1 MRIPNFFNFIFP
13 NQIWSLPQS
22 QKTVYLTFDDGPIPD
37 VTPWLLDLLK
47 EKGIKASFFCIG
59 DNIRKHPE
67 IFSRIIE
74 EGHTVG
80 NHTFNHI
87 NGWKNTSDNYIQ
99 NTLKCNEEIEKHIK
113 LKRKLFRP
121 PYGRI
126 TPKQIKKLKQEGY
139 EIIMWEILSHDY
151 NNHLSAQECYINVTK
166 KVRSGS
172 IIVFHD
178 SIKAQK
184 NLKDSLPL
192 TIDTLLK
199 ENYIFNTL

>member
-1 MRIPNFFNFIFP
+1 MRIPNLFNSLFP

-37 VTPWLLDLLK
+37 VTTWVLDLLK
-47 EKGIKASFFCIG
+47 EKNIKASFFSIG

-67 IFSRIIE
+67 IFSRIIK

-87 NGWKNTSDNYIQ
+87 NGWKNTSDIYTQ
-99 NTLKCNEEIEKHIK
+99 NILKCNEEIEKHIK
-113 LKRKLFRP
+113 LERKLFRP

-126 TPKQIKKLKQEGY
+126 TPKQIKILKQKGY
-139 EIIMWEILSHDY
+139 EIIMWELLSHDY
-151 NNHLSAQECYINVTK
+151 SNHLSAQECYNNATK
-166 KVRSGS
+166 KVRPGS

-184 NLKDSLPL
+184 NLRDSLPK

-199 ENYIFNTL
+199 EGYIFSTL

>member
-1 MRIPNFFNFIFP
+1 MRIPNFFNSLFP
-13 NQIWSLPQS
+13 NQIWNLPKS
-22 QKTVYLTFDDGPIPD
+22 QKTVYLTFDDGPIPN
-37 VTPWLLDLLK
+37 VTPWVLDLLK
-47 EKGIKASFFCIG
+47 EKKIKASFFCIG

-67 IFSRIIE
+67 IFSRILE

-99 NTLKCNEEIEKHIK
+99 NILKCNEEIEKHVK
-113 LKRKLFRP
+113 LERKLFRP

-126 TPKQIKKLKQEGY
+126 TPKQIKILKQKGY
-139 EIIMWEILSHDY
+139 EIIMWELLSQDY
-151 NNHLSAQECYINVTK
+151 NNHLSAQECYINATK

-178 SIKAQK
+178 SIKAEK
-184 NLKDSLPL
+184 NLRDSLPK

-199 ENYIFNTL
+199 KEYIFSPL

>member
-1 MRIPNFFNFIFP
+1 MRIPNFFNSLFP

-37 VTPWLLDLLK
+37 VTTWVLDLLK
-47 EKGIKASFFCIG
+47 EKNIKASFFSIG

-67 IFSRIIE
+67 IFSRIIK

-87 NGWKNTSDNYIQ
+87 NGWKNASDIYTQ
-99 NTLKCNEEIEKHIK
+99 NILKCNEEIEKHIK
-113 LKRKLFRP
+113 LERKLFRP

-126 TPKQIKKLKQEGY
+126 TPKQIKILKQKGY
-139 EIIMWEILSHDY
+139 EIIMWELLSHDY
-151 NNHLSAQECYINVTK
+151 NNHLSSQECYNNATK

-184 NLKDSLPL
+184 NLRDSLPK

-199 ENYIFNTL
+199 EGYIFSTL